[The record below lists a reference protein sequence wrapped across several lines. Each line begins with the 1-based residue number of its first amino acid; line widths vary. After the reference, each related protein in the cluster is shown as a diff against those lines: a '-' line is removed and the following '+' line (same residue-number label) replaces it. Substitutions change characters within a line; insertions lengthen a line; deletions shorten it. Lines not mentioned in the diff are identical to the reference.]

1 MEQPIHASDN
11 VDKNETVPRIIAVV
25 AGVVLIGIVAGG
37 LMYSGIWSPSNP
49 TQISATM
56 AKH

>member
-11 VDKNETVPRIIAVV
+11 VDKDETVPRIIAVV
-25 AGVVLIGIVAGG
+25 AGIALIAIVTGG

-49 TQISATM
+49 TQITM
-56 AKH
+56 TKH

>member
-1 MEQPIHASDN
+1 MEQPIHASEN
-11 VDKNETVPRIIAVV
+11 VDKDETVPRIIAVV

-37 LMYSGIWSPSNP
+37 LMYSGLWSPSNP

>member
-1 MEQPIHASDN
+1 MEQPIHASEN
-11 VDKNETVPRIIAVV
+11 VDKGETVPRIIAVV
-25 AGVVLIGIVAGG
+25 AGIVLIGIVTGG

>member
-1 MEQPIHASDN
+1 MERPIHASADL
-11 VDKNETVPRIIAVV
+11 DKDETVPRIIAVV

-37 LMYSGIWSPSNP
+37 LMYSGIWSPANP
-49 TQISATM
+49 THISATM

>member
-11 VDKNETVPRIIAVV
+11 VDKDETVPRIIAVV
-25 AGVVLIGIVAGG
+25 AGVLLIGIVAGG
-37 LMYSGIWSPSNP
+37 LMYSGIWSPANP

-56 AKH
+56 TKH

>member
-1 MEQPIHASDN
+1 MEKPIHASDE
-11 VDKNETVPRIIAVV
+11 VDKDETVPRIIAVV
-25 AGVVLIGIVAGG
+25 AGVALIGIVAGG
-37 LMYSGIWSPSNP
+37 LMYSGMWSPSNP

>member
-11 VDKNETVPRIIAVV
+11 VDKDETVPRIIAVV
-25 AGVVLIGIVAGG
+25 AGVLLIGIVAGG
-37 LMYSGIWSPSNP
+37 LMYSGIWSPANP
-49 TQISATM
+49 TQISTAM

>member
-1 MEQPIHASDN
+1 MEQPIHASDDVN
-11 VDKNETVPRIIAVV
+11 RDDTVPRIIAVV
-25 AGVVLIGIVAGG
+25 AGVLLIGIVAGG
-37 LMYSGIWSPSNP
+37 LMYSGMWSPANP